1 MKTPRQNGLYN
12 FVETMRTDPDLAEPT
27 LLKILAD
34 PMAEQLLAEM
44 CAEVPEAAEGLAI
57 MGLRS
62 KAVGRAFDRLRKE
75 N

>member
-1 MKTPRQNGLYN
+1 MTPRQNGLHN

-27 LLKILAD
+27 LLRMLAD

-44 CAEVPEAAEGLAI
+44 CAEVPGAAEILTI
-57 MGLRS
+57 MAMKS